1 MPFDGYY
8 EGELC
13 GVWEIPAGEDVVCKE
28 CGDVMRVWRESER
41 GTARHLKHIEN
52 MGGGDTGGS
61 VSHHGSCGE
70 SEEHVKWKNMAA
82 ERLSEVFGEISATRP
97 VLEELLAAPTDLS
110 DANRRRADAVVYF
123 ENWDEQLGRG
133 LAVEVQHKNKNKDKK
148 AVRLDYDR
156 QDIAVVWLDG
166 DDFNSKGCLLN
177 EVDFRQRAFRSASI
191 ADTVDFLSIARSRLD
206 QHPGGLIDGDTGQ
219 VEVPA
224 KLPAEFFDK
233 QSMELWR
240 SQHWDDLFSPP
251 DVSNEVKNALESTRQ
266 TDSKKDSG
274 AVNSVS
280 VALPLEVIKSG
291 IREHN
296 SRTLGPNPS
305 LKCSVCGYWT
315 DPYHPESAG
324 KLLSLHA
331 KSEHKNRVKSG
342 GSYRQF
348 FDVDIRNLSQKDR
361 THLLG

>member
-13 GVWEIPAGEDVVCKE
+13 GVWEIPAGEDVECKE

-97 VLEELLAAPTDLS
+97 VLEEPLAAPTQMS
-110 DANRRRADAVVYF
+110 DTDRRRADAVVYF
-123 ENWDEQLGRG
+123 DNWDEQLGRG
-133 LAVEVQHKNKNKDKK
+133 LAVEVQHKNKNKDKE

-156 QDIAVVWLDG
+156 QGISVVWLES
-166 DDFNSKGCLLN
+166 DDFNSRGCLLN
-177 EVDFRQRAFRSASI
+177 EIDFRQRASDSASI
-191 ADTVDFLSIARSRLD
+191 RDTVDLLPNR
-206 QHPGGLIDGDTGQ
+206 Q
-219 VEVPA
+219 VWCTFRPDVMEATNPQAEVPA
-224 KLPAEFFDK
+224 TLPAEFFD
-233 QSMELWR
+233 QEAMELWR
-240 SQHWDDLFSPP
+240 SQHWGDLFTPP
-251 DVSNEVKNALESTRQ
+251 DVSNGVKKALESTRQ

-274 AVNSVS
+274 AVNSVPVS
-280 VALPLEVIKSG
+280 LPLELIKNG

-331 KSEHKNRVKSG
+331 KSEHKDRVKSG

>member
-52 MGGGDTGGS
+52 MGGGDAGGS

-97 VLEELLAAPTDLS
+97 VLEEPLAAPTNLS
-110 DANRRRADAVVYF
+110 DTNRRRADAVVYF
-123 ENWDEQLGRG
+123 DSWDEQLGRG
-133 LAVEVQHKNKNKDKK
+133 LAVEVQHKNKNKNKET
-148 AVRLDYDR
+148 VRLDYDR
-156 QDIAVVWLDG
+156 QDIAVVWLESG
-166 DDFNSKGCLLN
+166 DFNSKGCLLN
-177 EVDFRQRAFRSASI
+177 ETDFRQRAFDSASI
-191 ADTVDFLSIARSRLD
+191 RDTVDNLHNRRVWYNYRPDVMKAIT
-206 QHPGGLIDGDTGQ
+206 PGA
-219 VEVPA
+219 EVPA
-224 KLPAEFFDK
+224 TLPAEFFDK
-233 QSMELWR
+233 QSVELWR

-251 DVSNEVKNALESTRQ
+251 SVSEEVKNALESTRQ
-266 TDSKKDSG
+266 TDSKKNSA

-280 VALPLEVIKSG
+280 VALPLELIKNG

-296 SRTLGPNPS
+296 ARTLGPNPS

-331 KSEHKNRVKSG
+331 KSEHKKQVQSHD
-342 GSYRQF
+342 SYRPF
-348 FDVDIRNLSQKDR
+348 FDADIRNLSTNDR
-361 THLLG
+361 VHLLG